1 MADVLQFP
9 APPDPERPIE
19 AHGLNLTPEE
29 VREAAGGYKRPKD
42 QLRELHARGFVR
54 AHIAKVSGRV
64 VLERAHYEAVTRGQF
79 GPAANDAAPAGRNPV
94 HANIAGL
101 KAFFK
106 QKRS

>member
-9 APPDPERPIE
+9 APPEPERPIE
-19 AHGLNLTPEE
+19 ARSLVLTPEE
-29 VREAAGGYKRPKD
+29 VRDAAGGYKRAKD

-54 AHIAKVSGRV
+54 AYIAKVTGRV

-79 GPAANDAAPAGRNPV
+79 GQAANDGGPAGRKPLQ
-94 HANIAGL
+94 ANITGL

-106 QKRS
+106 QKRG